1 MRKYL
6 VTSAAVLLAMSSSA
20 YASDTMSMEQM
31 QKQLEALSKQVE
43 KLSAVVEQQNQV
55 ITAQKSQIENHD
67 AKIAEQ
73 SEKVSQQSAKIG
85 EIAAIAPAAGDAN
98 ENAVKITMKPSP
110 KFESADGKYSF
121 QPTGRAHLD
130 FTHFEDDK
138 RDHPDG
144 AHLRRAR
151 LGAKGDLGEDLN
163 YKVEVDFGGE
173 STNLTDAYL
182 AYTGLEF
189 ADVVLGNAKPPM
201 GLEQNTSSNY
211 MTFIENSPATSAF
224 TRSEVLGGTLK
235 GGGDNWSLAGGVYNE
250 DAGVNTT
257 DDESWSGEIRG
268 SVDLLQNS
276 DNVLHVGASGSLRTP
291 NASTET
297 VTLSGKPAGTG
308 SNMVTTGSIANV
320 DSSAVLGAELAGVF
334 GPFHMQGEYLNYS
347 VDRDSGSD
355 PEFNGWYAQAGYL
368 LTGETRPYKG
378 STGNF
383 DRVKPLRPFSL
394 KEGAPGAW
402 EVTARVDQLDLNDAG
417 AGVTGGKMTDWTLG
431 VNWYMTDNVRMM
443 LNYVDVNTD
452 NNAVVA
458 NDDPSVV
465 TLRTQWDF

>member
-1 MRKYL
+1 MKKYL
-6 VTSAAVLLAMSSSA
+6 VTSAAILLAMSSPA
-20 YASDTMSMEQM
+20 IASESMSMEQM

-55 ITAQKSQIENHD
+55 ITTQKSQIQTHD

-73 SEKVSQQSAKIG
+73 GEKVSQQSAKIG
-85 EIAAIAPAAGDAN
+85 EIAAIAPAAGGGD

-121 QPTGRAHLD
+121 QPLGRAHLD
-130 FTHFEDDK
+130 FTHFADDK

-151 LGAKGDLGEDLN
+151 IGAKGDLGEDFN
-163 YKVEVDFGGE
+163 YKFEVDFGGE
-173 STNLTDAYL
+173 ATNITETYL
-182 AYTGLEF
+182 AYTGLGF

-211 MTFIENSPATSAF
+211 MTFIENSPATNAF
-224 TRSEVLGGTLK
+224 TRAEVLGGTLK

-257 DDESWSGEIRG
+257 DDESWSGEVRG
-268 SVDLLQNS
+268 SVDLLQES
-276 DNVLHVGASGSLRTP
+276 DNVLHLGASGSLRTP
-291 NASTET
+291 NATAET
-297 VTLSGKPAGTG
+297 VTLTGKPAGTG
-308 SNMVTTGSIANV
+308 SNMITTGSIANV
-320 DSSAVLGAELAGVF
+320 DTSMVLGAEAAAVF
-334 GPFHMQGEYLNYS
+334 GPFSMQGEYLNYAI
-347 VDRDSGSD
+347 DRDSGSD
-355 PEFNGWYAQAGYL
+355 PEFDGWYVQAGYF
-368 LTGETRPYKG
+368 LTGESRPYKG

-383 DRVKPLRPFSL
+383 ERVKPSRPFSL
-394 KEGAPGAW
+394 KDGGPGAW
-402 EVTARVDQLDLNDAG
+402 EVVGRVDQLDLNDEG

-452 NNAVVA
+452 DNAVVA